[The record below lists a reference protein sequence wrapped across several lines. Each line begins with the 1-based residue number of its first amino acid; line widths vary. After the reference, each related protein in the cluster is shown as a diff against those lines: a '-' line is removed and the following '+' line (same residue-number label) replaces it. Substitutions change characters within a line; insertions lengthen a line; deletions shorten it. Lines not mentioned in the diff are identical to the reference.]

1 VAPER
6 RVASDVPPAR
16 CSALEAP
23 DPETD
28 VRILISL
35 IEAMSVFLV
44 VSYLYCSSPAL
55 PLRRGER
62 LRVRNKLSAFVFF
75 SAVSIMGTYL
85 GIRVQGGEAIA
96 NTRAVGSVLAGL
108 IGGPFL
114 GVAVGLTA
122 GIQRLTLG
130 GHAALAGCVATTFEG
145 LLAGVVHL
153 ALRKRPDRLMSWR
166 TAAAVTVVGEVM
178 HQGFVLLLTRPFPEA
193 VEIVKVI
200 GLPMILA
207 NPIGTAL
214 FMIVFQ
220 NRLELVDRI
229 SAASSALALSIA
241 ERTVGLMAKGYGPQV
256 ASELAA
262 IVREET
268 GVAAVA
274 ITDLEKLLGWDGL
287 GDDHHHPGA
296 DISSPWTR
304 RAIATRDVVF
314 ADGVRDRYDCR
325 ISHSCPL
332 TSLVVVPLQI
342 DGNVIGT
349 VQLLEATRRFRTTN
363 RRLGEGIAALLSS
376 QLVLARY
383 QEQKTL
389 LVTSELKLLQAQ
401 VDPHFLFNSLN
412 TIMAVTR
419 IDPDRARELL
429 LHLSRFFRKNLKR
442 SSDVSTLEEELAH
455 VRSYLEIEKARFPDR
470 LTVDTEVD
478 ASLLGLRMP
487 TFTLQPLVENA
498 IKHGISK
505 TPNPGRATIR
515 AYRRDGTVLIDVED
529 NAGTYVKRDWRQTGL
544 GMKIVDKRIKNL
556 HGDPYGITVH
566 CVPQELTRIT
576 VRLPPEGIRG

>member
-1 VAPER
+1 MLR
-6 RVASDVPPAR
+6 LPAG
-16 CSALEAP
+16 
-23 DPETD
+23 PETL

-44 VSYLYCSSPAL
+44 ASYLYCSSRAVPS
-55 PLRRGER
+55 RRGDR
-62 LRVRNKLSAFVFF
+62 LPAWSKLSLFVFF
-75 SAVSIMGTYL
+75 AAVSIMGTYL
-85 GIRVQGGEAIA
+85 GISVQGGEAIA

-108 IGGPFL
+108 LGGPFL
-114 GVAVGLTA
+114 GVAVGATA
-122 GIQRLTLG
+122 GLQRLTLG

-145 LLAGVVHL
+145 LLAGAVHL
-153 ALRKRPDRLMSWR
+153 ALRRRPDRLMSWR
-166 TAAAVTVVGEVM
+166 TAAAVTVVGEVV

-200 GLPMILA
+200 GAPMILA
-207 NPIGTAL
+207 NSLGTAL

-229 SAASSALALSIA
+229 SAASSSLALSIA
-241 ERTVGLMAKGYGPQV
+241 ERTVGLMAKGYGPEV
-256 ASELAA
+256 AGELAT

-274 ITDLEKLLGWDGL
+274 ITDLEKVLAWDGL
-287 GDDHHHPGA
+287 GGDHHLPGS
-296 DISSPWTR
+296 DIVSPWTR
-304 RAIATRDVVF
+304 RTLATKQVAF

-325 ISHSCPL
+325 LSGTCPL
-332 TSLVVVPLQI
+332 TSVVVVPLQL

-349 VQLLEATRRFRTTN
+349 VQLFEATRRFRTTN

-376 QLVLARY
+376 QLVLSRY

-389 LVTSELKLLQAQ
+389 LVVSELKLLQAQ

-412 TIMAVTR
+412 TIIAVTR
-419 IDPDRARELL
+419 IDPGRARELL
-429 LHLSRFFRKNLKR
+429 GHLSRFFRKNLKR

-470 LTVDTEVD
+470 LSVDTEID
-478 ASLLGLRMP
+478 ATLLGLRMP

-515 AYRRDGTVLIDVED
+515 AYRQDGTVLIEVED
-529 NAGTYVKRDWRQTGL
+529 NAGTYARRDWRQTGL

-556 HGDPYGITVH
+556 LGEAYGVTVH
-566 CVPQELTRIT
+566 CVPHELTRVT
-576 VRLPPEGIRG
+576 VRLPPDGLTDRAPSATQPVTPLT